1 MSAPEIR
8 GLQKSFTRDE
18 YTSPEIFASELE
30 TIFSKHW
37 CYVGRADK
45 LSHIGDRMVC
55 NVGSESILIVR
66 NRESQLRAYFNVC
79 QHRGSQLCDESGS
92 GYGAAITCP
101 YHAWSYSLDGKL
113 VGAIHH
119 EKESFDRECISLK
132 QVRVDEWQGCLFVC
146 LDNDEVPLLTWLEN
160 MYSKP
165 LDLDKFGMAGL
176 KSVRTTVDE
185 AQANWKVLVENY
197 SECLHCSVVHPEFC
211 DLVPVFATGRTID
224 KNRGDWGANLADG
237 VNSISFKQNQGL
249 TLIPGMDDKSLF
261 GAYVYPNMLIDVS
274 PDSVAVT
281 TYIPRSATH
290 TTVITDYLFPADM
303 AADSSMNL
311 NAVIDFNDLV
321 NHQDI
326 AVSERVQRGAASSAF
341 KQAYHTEMEKYAMQF
356 VKQYR
361 QDTQTH

>member
-101 YHAWSYSLDGKL
+101 YHSWSYSLEGKL

-119 EKESFDRECISLK
+119 EKESFDRECISLQ
-132 QVRVDEWQGCLFVC
+132 QVRVDEWQGGLFVC
-146 LDNDEVPLLTWLEN
+146 LNNDEVPLLKWLEN

-185 AQANWKVLVENY
+185 AQATV
-197 SECLHCSVVHPEFC
+197 
-211 DLVPVFATGRTID
+211 D
-224 KNRGDWGANLADG
+224 KDRGDWGANLADG

-281 TYIPRSATH
+281 TYIPRSPTH

-303 AADSSMNL
+303 AADSSLDL

-326 AVSERVQRGAASSAF
+326 AVSERVQRGAASKSFTQAF
-341 KQAYHTEMEKYAMQF
+341 HTEMEKYAMQF

>member
-1 MSAPEIR
+1 
-8 GLQKSFTRDE
+8 
-18 YTSPEIFASELE
+18 
-30 TIFSKHW
+30 
-37 CYVGRADK
+37 
-45 LSHIGDRMVC
+45 
-55 NVGSESILIVR
+55 
-66 NRESQLRAYFNVC
+66 
-79 QHRGSQLCDESGS
+79 
-92 GYGAAITCP
+92 
-101 YHAWSYSLDGKL
+101 
-113 VGAIHH
+113 
-119 EKESFDRECISLK
+119 
-132 QVRVDEWQGCLFVC
+132 LFVC
-146 LDNDEVPLLTWLEN
+146 LNNDEVPLLTWLEN

-211 DLVPVFATGRTID
+211 ELVPVFATGRTID
-224 KNRGDWGANLADG
+224 KDRDDWGANLADG

-281 TYIPRSATH
+281 TYIPRSPSH

-303 AADSSMNL
+303 AADSSLDL
-311 NAVIDFNDLV
+311 NPVIDFNDLV

-326 AVSERVQRGAASSAF
+326 AVSERVQRGVASSAF

-361 QDTQTH
+361 QDTKTN

>member
-101 YHAWSYSLDGKL
+101 YHSWSYSLEGKL

-132 QVRVDEWQGCLFVC
+132 QVRVDEWQGGLFVC
-146 LDNDEVPLLTWLEN
+146 LNNDEVPLLNWLEN

-185 AQANWKVLVENY
+185 AQANWKVLVE
-197 SECLHCSVVHPEFC
+197 
-211 DLVPVFATGRTID
+211 
-224 KNRGDWGANLADG
+224 
-237 VNSISFKQNQGL
+237 
-249 TLIPGMDDKSLF
+249 
-261 GAYVYPNMLIDVS
+261 
-274 PDSVAVT
+274 
-281 TYIPRSATH
+281 
-290 TTVITDYLFPADM
+290 
-303 AADSSMNL
+303 SSN
-311 NAVIDFNDLV
+311 
-321 NHQDI
+321 
-326 AVSERVQRGAASSAF
+326 
-341 KQAYHTEMEKYAMQF
+341 T
-356 VKQYR
+356 
-361 QDTQTH
+361 

>member
-1 MSAPEIR
+1 MAKSNIE
-8 GLQKSFTRDE
+8 GLRTSFTRDE
-18 YTSPEIFASELE
+18 YTSAAVFAQEMSDIYEQR
-30 TIFSKHW
+30 W
-37 CYVGRADK
+37 CYVGRADQ
-45 LSHIGDRMVC
+45 LGHIGDRLVA
-55 NVGSESILIVR
+55 NVGTESIVAVR
-66 NRESQLRAYFNVC
+66 NRDGELRAYFNVC

-101 YHAWSYSLDGKL
+101 YHSWSYSLEGKL

-132 QVRVDEWQGCLFVC
+132 QVRVDEWQGGLFVC
-146 LDNDEVPLLTWLEN
+146 LNNDEVPLLNWLEN
-160 MYSKP
+160 MYSRP
-165 LDLDKFGMAGL
+165 LDLDKFGMTDL

-224 KNRGDWGANLADG
+224 KDRGDWGANLADG
-237 VNSISFKQNQGL
+237 VNSISFKQNQGI

-281 TYIPRSATH
+281 TYIPRSPTH
-290 TTVITDYLFPADM
+290 TTVITDYLFHADV
-303 AADSSMNL
+303 ATDPSVDLAP
-311 NAVIDFNDLV
+311 VIDFNDLV

-326 AVSERVQRGAASSAF
+326 EVSERVQRGAASSAF
-341 KQAYHTEMEKYAMQF
+341 KQAYHTEMEKYAMRF
-356 VKQYR
+356 VQQYR

>member
-1 MSAPEIR
+1 
-8 GLQKSFTRDE
+8 
-18 YTSPEIFASELE
+18 
-30 TIFSKHW
+30 
-37 CYVGRADK
+37 
-45 LSHIGDRMVC
+45 
-55 NVGSESILIVR
+55 
-66 NRESQLRAYFNVC
+66 
-79 QHRGSQLCDESGS
+79 
-92 GYGAAITCP
+92 
-101 YHAWSYSLDGKL
+101 
-113 VGAIHH
+113 
-119 EKESFDRECISLK
+119 
-132 QVRVDEWQGCLFVC
+132 
-146 LDNDEVPLLTWLEN
+146 

-224 KNRGDWGANLADG
+224 KDRGDWGANLADG
-237 VNSISFKQNQGL
+237 VNSISFKQNQGI

-281 TYIPRSATH
+281 TYIPRSPTQ
-290 TTVITDYLFPADM
+290 TTVITDYLFHADV
-303 AADSSMNL
+303 ATDPSVDLAP
-311 NAVIDFNDLV
+311 VIDFNDLV

-361 QDTQTH
+361 QDTQKH